1 MSPYVQWLLVF
12 IAVLSVACLLWPD
25 AGWLA
30 RWRKRVRFQRKMRRE
45 DVLKYLLKQEAEG
58 GPATVEGMS
67 GAMGLKPGDVVA
79 AIESCVGKGLVV
91 FGSAGPE
98 LTGDGRA
105 IALRV
110 VRAHRLWES
119 HLAEN
124 TGVDKTRW
132 HADAELKEHE
142 LSDEEVA
149 RLDADLGHPLSDP
162 DGDPIPQDVGDLYA
176 VGGEP
181 LCGLPDGMAFRV
193 VHVEDEPAVLYA
205 RITKLGLHAGTHGW
219 LDGRDTADGSLSL
232 WAEGGMRRLPAIDA
246 ASVSVA
252 RLPAMVRADILSETH
267 LSTLVPGECARVVSI
282 DTACRGA
289 QRRRL
294 LDLGFVPGV
303 RIGVAFASPSGGTVA
318 YRVRQA
324 LVALR
329 EDQSCL
335 IHVVREP
342 DASCTGE
349 GRGSE

>member
-1 MSPYVQWLLVF
+1 
-12 IAVLSVACLLWPD
+12 
-25 AGWLA
+25 
-30 RWRKRVRFQRKMRRE
+30 
-45 DVLKYLLKQEAEG
+45 
-58 GPATVEGMS
+58 
-67 GAMGLKPGDVVA
+67 
-79 AIESCVGKGLVV
+79 
-91 FGSAGPE
+91 
-98 LTGDGRA
+98 
-105 IALRV
+105 
-110 VRAHRLWES
+110 
-119 HLAEN
+119 
-124 TGVDKTRW
+124 
-132 HADAELKEHE
+132 
-142 LSDEEVA
+142 
-149 RLDADLGHPLSDP
+149 
-162 DGDPIPQDVGDLYA
+162 
-176 VGGEP
+176 
-181 LCGLPDGMAFRV
+181 
-193 VHVEDEPAVLYA
+193 
-205 RITKLGLHAGTHGW
+205 
-219 LDGRDTADGSLSL
+219 
-232 WAEGGMRRLPAIDA
+232 MRRLPAIDA